1 VSSVSQSSGGE
12 DWESRGSAAGAWVR
26 RDRRA
31 TSLPLLLIGGATVI
45 GVAPEQPSGVGVGLA
60 WLTIPLAFAAI
71 WVLLRFRATRAGVG
85 RRDTGFGVVPALGLF
100 LLLVIVG
107 FLTMSVTGPF
117 LIFGVALLVTARW
130 QRSWFLAAW
139 AIAIGGIGVFE
150 GFFGITNRLPQSVWA
165 AWEHPA
171 IFLTLALMT
180 VLAGIAVW
188 LRENRT
194 T

>member
-1 VSSVSQSSGGE
+1 M
-12 DWESRGSAAGAWVR
+12 
-26 RDRRA
+26 
-31 TSLPLLLIGGATVI
+31 I
-45 GVAPEQPSGVGVGLA
+45 GVAPELPSGVGVGLA

-71 WVLLRFRATRAGVG
+71 WVLRFRATRAGVG

-107 FLTMSVTGPF
+107 FLTMSFTGPF
-117 LIFGVALLVTARW
+117 LIFGLVLLVTARW
-130 QRSWFLAAW
+130 QRSAFLAVW
-139 AIAIGGIGVFE
+139 AIVIGVIGVFE
-150 GFFGITNRLPQSVWA
+150 GFFGITNRLPVSLWA

-171 IFLTLALMT
+171 IFLILALMT
-180 VLAGIAVW
+180 VLAGIAAW